1 MVAVISAYTY
11 HILAFSNL
19 TCHLEDM
26 GIGVSVCTV
35 QTKLRKSDQE
45 ACPSAGENTWVVL
58 VPCSGMEVHPY
69 SYLRWCGYF

>member
-1 MVAVISAYTY
+1 MVAVISVYTY
-11 HILAFSNL
+11 HILAFLDL

-26 GIGVSVCTV
+26 GIGVSGCTV

-45 ACPSAGENTWVVL
+45 ASPSAGENTWVVL

-69 SYLRWCGYF
+69 SYFRWCGYF